1 MEVNKIKM
9 ESELYHHG
17 VKGMKWGVRRYQNKD
32 GTRIRSKKRTSR
44 KQSADYK
51 ARVSRKNDLKN
62 RRNLSYDDLDR
73 KIKRLKMEQEF
84 KRLTKEDL
92 SPGRKFVSDVI
103 SSAGKKTLSVAAA
116 GAMAYAVKAA
126 MTGEFNAKEAASYI
140 ASNPNKK
147 K

>member
-1 MEVNKIKM
+1 M

-32 GTRIRSKKRTSR
+32 GTRIRSRKRTSR

-51 ARVSRKNDLKN
+51 ARISRKNDLKN
-62 RRNLSYDDLDR
+62 RRNLSYDDLEK
-73 KIKRLKMEQEF
+73 KIKRLKMEQEL

-103 SSAGKKTLSVAAA
+103 SSAGKKTLSMAAA

-126 MTGEFNAKEAASYI
+126 MTGDFNAKDAASYI
-140 ASNPNKK
+140 ASNPKK
-147 K
+147 KK

>member
-1 MEVNKIKM
+1 M

-32 GTRIRSKKRTSR
+32 GTRIGPKKRSPR

-51 ARVSRKNDLKN
+51 AKVSRKNDLKN
-62 RRNLSYDDLDR
+62 RRNLSYDDLER

-103 SSAGKKTLSVAAA
+103 SSAGKKTLSMAAA

-126 MTGEFNAKEAASYI
+126 MTGEFNVKDAASYI

>member
-1 MEVNKIKM
+1 
-9 ESELYHHG
+9 
-17 VKGMKWGVRRYQNKD
+17 MKWGVRRYQNKD
-32 GTRIRSKKRTSR
+32 GTRIRSRKRTSR

-51 ARVSRKNDLKN
+51 ARISRKNDLRN
-62 RRNLSYDDLDR
+62 RRNLSYDDLEK
-73 KIKRLKMEQEF
+73 KIKRLKMEQEL

-103 SSAGKKTLSVAAA
+103 SSAGKKTLSMAAA
-116 GAMAYAVKAA
+116 GAMAYAVKSA
-126 MTGEFNAKEAASYI
+126 MTGDFNAKDAASYI

>member
-1 MEVNKIKM
+1 
-9 ESELYHHG
+9 
-17 VKGMKWGVRRYQNKD
+17 MKWGVRRYQNKD
-32 GTRIRSKKRTSR
+32 GTRIMSRKRTSR

-51 ARVSRKNDLKN
+51 ARISRKNDLKN
-62 RRNLSYDDLDR
+62 RRNLSYDDLEK
-73 KIKRLKMEQEF
+73 KIKRFKMEQEL

-103 SSAGKKTLSVAAA
+103 SSAGKKTLSMAAA
-116 GAMAYAVKAA
+116 GAMAYAVKVA
-126 MTGEFNAKEAASYI
+126 MTGDFNARDAASYI

>member
-1 MEVNKIKM
+1 
-9 ESELYHHG
+9 
-17 VKGMKWGVRRYQNKD
+17 MKWGVRRYQNKD
-32 GTRIRSKKRTSR
+32 GTRIRSRKRTSR

-51 ARVSRKNDLKN
+51 ARISRKNDLKN
-62 RRNLSYDDLDR
+62 RRNLSYDDLEK
-73 KIKRLKMEQEF
+73 KIKRLKMEQEL

-103 SSAGKKTLSVAAA
+103 SSAGKKTLSMAAA
-116 GAMAYAVKAA
+116 GAMAYAVKVA
-126 MTGEFNAKEAASYI
+126 MTGDFNAKDAASYI